1 MLKSLRSESGIG
13 LVEIIIAI
21 LVFSLGIVAALRVL
35 PVSNVST
42 VRSRNIT
49 VATNLA
55 QEKIEELMNTSF
67 NSAALSQ
74 GTHIDPLN
82 PLNHI
87 FSREWTVADDVP
99 ITGMK
104 RVDVTVS
111 FISKSPDS
119 TVTLSTYITSK
130 R

>member
-1 MLKSLRSESGIG
+1 MMNSQRGIG
-13 LVEIIIAI
+13 LIEIVIAI
-21 LVFSLGIVAALRVL
+21 LIFSVGIIAALRVL

-49 VATNLA
+49 IATDLA
-55 QEKIEELMNTSF
+55 QGKIEELMNTPF
-67 NSAALSQ
+67 NSSALTQ

-87 FSREWTVADDVP
+87 FSRKWTIVDGVP
-99 ITGMK
+99 TTGMK

-111 FISKSPDS
+111 FNSKSPDS
-119 TVTLSTYITSK
+119 TVTLNTYITSK
-130 R
+130 W